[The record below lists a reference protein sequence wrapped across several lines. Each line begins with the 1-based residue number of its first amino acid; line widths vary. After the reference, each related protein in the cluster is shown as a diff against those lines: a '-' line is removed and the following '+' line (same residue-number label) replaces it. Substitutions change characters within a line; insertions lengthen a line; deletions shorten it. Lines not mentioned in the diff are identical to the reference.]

1 MYSTVRRHLVPAA
14 IGAVIATIVTLL
26 ATSMPTV
33 NAQGKPG
40 CLILQGTGGPSALA
54 TQINARFAEGYDVKG
69 FSWLATAYDYTPFA
83 VVCRR

>member
-1 MYSTVRRHLVPAA
+1 MYSTVRRNLVPAA

-33 NAQGKPG
+33 HAQGKPG
-40 CLILQGTGGPSALA
+40 CPDPSEAEGA
-54 TQINARFAEGYDVKG
+54 GAGQQINARFAEGYVMKR
-69 FSWLATAYDYTPFA
+69 FSWLATMYDYTPHA